1 MCIFFFLFAPHK
13 PIHKECRY
21 FPKGAFMLVDD
32 QSLAASG
39 AHIRKDTVEFSHR
52 GLFVNRT
59 LPLLML
65 QLASPTYPHD

>member
-1 MCIFFFLFAPHK
+1 
-13 PIHKECRY
+13 
-21 FPKGAFMLVDD
+21 MLVDD
-32 QSLAASG
+32 QPLAASG
-39 AHIRKDTVEFSHR
+39 APIRKDPVEFSHR

>member
-13 PIHKECRY
+13 PIHKECNIFSKVHLY
-21 FPKGAFMLVDD
+21 EWMTNP
-32 QSLAASG
+32 LAASG
-39 AHIRKDTVEFSHR
+39 APIRKDPVEFSHR